1 MNLRTK
7 AKETLGDVT
16 NASQKV
22 IETTEWATVAL
33 ILVSVVSVFALGLA
47 TAAYI
52 HAGQK
57 GCGHAA

>member
-7 AKETLGDVT
+7 AKETLHDVSD
-16 NASQKV
+16 ASHKV
-22 IETTEWATVAL
+22 VATTEWATVAL
-33 ILVSVVSVFALGLA
+33 ICVSLVSIFALGIG

-52 HAGQK
+52 RAGQK